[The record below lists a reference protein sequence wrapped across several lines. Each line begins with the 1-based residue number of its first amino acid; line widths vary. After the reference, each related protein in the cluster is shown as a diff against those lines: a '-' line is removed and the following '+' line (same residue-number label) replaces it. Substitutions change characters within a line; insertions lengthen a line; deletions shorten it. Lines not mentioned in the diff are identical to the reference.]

1 MKTVSGWK
9 DLEPYGILP
18 LTGEACGLMYRILFD
33 VTAKGRDVL
42 AKCFGIP
49 NVNLPEPWN
58 RGSTEDPHVGCIM
71 LAGEMLQPLA
81 VFALLE
87 SGCKEVYLVNDAVHG
102 FEGTDAPGLIEDVKR
117 WSKADHARR
126 LAYGGTAG
134 DRNAH
139 VMSGRVV

>member
-1 MKTVSGWK
+1 MKSINCWN
-9 DLEPYGILP
+9 DLEPFGVIP

-33 VTAKGRDVL
+33 VTAKGRNIV

-58 RGSTEDPHVGCIM
+58 CGSSEDPHVGCIM
-71 LAGEMLQPLA
+71 LTREMLQPLA

-87 SGCKEVYLVNDAVHG
+87 SGCKEVYLVNDSVHG
-102 FEGTDAPGLIEDVKR
+102 SEETDAPDLIEDVKR

-134 DRNAH
+134 DRNVH